1 MKFQLPYLVVVM
13 ATILFTISIMDDEN
27 TILDLENQLQQVN
40 GWEEMHEE
48 DEQVSHMTHRKQC
61 YYDRS
66 DHVQGRLER
75 GEICETQAAELRMG
89 A

>member
-1 MKFQLPYLVVVM
+1 MNYLERIKQLEEQVECLQQ
-13 ATILFTISIMDDEN
+13 
-27 TILDLENQLQQVN
+27 QLQQEN

-48 DEQVSHMTHRKQC
+48 DEQVSHMTHREQC

>member
-1 MKFQLPYLVVVM
+1 MNNLERIKQLEEQVACLHQ
-13 ATILFTISIMDDEN
+13 
-27 TILDLENQLQQVN
+27 QLQQEN

-48 DEQVSHMTHRKQC
+48 DEQVSHMTHREQC